1 MVAPN
6 VYERKG
12 DRNFYFAYDTKYKI
26 MVEVDVNLN
35 IIQKI
40 PKKFNTIGG

>member
-1 MVAPN
+1 MSMN
-6 VYERKG
+6 EKEIEI
-12 DRNFYFAYDTKYKI
+12 FYFAYDTKYKI
-26 MVEVDVNLN
+26 MVEVDTGLN